1 MPVPPLRRMRTTI
14 IMSSTTTKMTITS
27 TEMRW
32 ELAQILSTPT
42 IVSSPNTSRPLPS
55 GFLGPM
61 MVAGLI
67 MSRVSTVKHSL
78 MTIITMTNT
87 LRDVPNEAPLLS
99 LHTHQELEE
108 AKTTRI
114 PIKVPDRAQLSPAA
128 PIRLPQATI
137 KSIISEEAPTGIPIV
152 TEEYASRDSHICFLD
167 NIYSEQALSPLNAQ
181 CEFFFH

>member
-27 TEMRW
+27 TEMRG

-137 KSIISEEAPTGIPIV
+137 QSIISEEAPTGIPIV
-152 TEEYASRDSHICFLD
+152 TEEEDPSRDSHICFLD
-167 NIYSEQALSPLNAQ
+167 NI
-181 CEFFFH
+181 